1 MLTAAGIEI
10 RSPSEDELERF
21 AQAVI
26 AAFLETPNDE
36 DIKRWK
42 EELDPSRQYWAL
54 DGDVPVGTAGTYDH
68 RLRIPGGE
76 VPIAAVT
83 LVGVQPS
90 HRRRGIL
97 TQMMRRQLDHAH
109 ERGEPVA
116 ALWATEGSI
125 YGRFGYGLAT
135 TAVSIE
141 ADRDRMQFRAP
152 DEPAGRVR
160 LVDDDEA
167 RTLVPTI
174 YARVQAHTPGMLARH
189 DSWWNGYRLADPE
202 HWRQGGGPLFR
213 AVWED
218 RDGEPQAYA
227 LYRSNGKWEGFI
239 PAGTLQVREAIGTTP
254 QATRE
259 IWRFLFGVD
268 LINTVK
274 TWHLP
279 PDHPLFLL
287 GDRAAAAARVLGRR
301 ALGAAASTC
310 PRRSAEPVVRGRRR
324 GRRSTVRD
332 TFCSWNDGTWTLRA
346 EGGRGAVER
355 GGRRRPAA
363 RGGRPGLGVPRRLE
377 LRRAAA
383 RRARRGAQPGRRRA
397 RGRAV
402 SHRGA
407 AVVPRSLLRHGAS
420 RGGWFS
426 PGARDIRRG
435 AWHRLVTRELHSGR
449 FRSGASN
456 GGARHH
462 DNRQRCESRR
472 RSGRKSAAHLSQGA
486 QPRRELR

>member
-10 RSPSEDELERF
+10 RSPTEDEVERF
-21 AQAVI
+21 TKAVMD
-26 AAFLETPNDE
+26 AFLEAPHAE
-36 DIKRWK
+36 DLERWK

-141 ADRDRMQFRAP
+141 ADRDRMRFRSP

-160 LVDDDEA
+160 LVDEEES
-167 RTLVPTI
+167 RELVPPI
-174 YARVQAHTPGMLARH
+174 YGRVQAHTPGMLARH
-189 DSWWNGYRLADPE
+189 ESWWRGYRLADPE
-202 HWRQGGGPLFR
+202 HWRQGGGPLYR

-218 RDGEPQAYA
+218 GDGEPQAYA
-227 LYRSNGKWEGFI
+227 LYRSNGKWEDFI
-239 PAGTLQVREAIGTTP
+239 PAGTLQVREAIGATP
-254 QATRE
+254 QGTRE

-268 LINTVK
+268 LIKTVK

-279 PDHPLFLL
+279 PDHPLFLSVTEPRRL
-287 GDRAAAAARVLGRR
+287 HAATGDALWVRLVDVPA
-301 ALGAAASTC
+301 ALGERSYAADGEVTF
-310 PRRSAEPVVRGRRR
+310 E
-324 GRRSTVRD
+324 VRD
-332 TFCSWNDGTWTLRA
+332 GFCSWNDGTWALRA
-346 EGGRGAVER
+346 EGGRGVVER
-355 GGRRRPAA
+355 GGQAELQIEAA
-363 RGGRPGLGVPRRLE
+363 DLGSVYL
-377 LRRAAA
+377 
-383 RRARRGAQPGRRRA
+383 
-397 RGRAV
+397 
-402 SHRGA
+402 
-407 AVVPRSLLRHGAS
+407 
-420 RGGWFS
+420 GGWSFAALQQAGRVEELS
-426 PGARDIRRG
+426 PGAVERAD
-435 AWHRLVTRELHSGR
+435 AL
-449 FRSGASN
+449 FRTA
-456 GGARHH
+456 
-462 DNRQRCESRR
+462 
-472 RSGRKSAAHLSQGA
+472 A
-486 QPRRELR
+486 QPWCPEVF